1 MPTETTH
8 EITHKQAEIAQQPQA
23 GEIVADEGDSLRIA
37 FRDVLPMLLG
47 VFPFGMVTGA
57 VATQAGLNPLEA
69 MGLSVIVYAGASQ
82 LAALQLLAAGAPL
95 WLVVVTAAVVN
106 MRFLM
111 YSAATAPLFKHLSW
125 LRKTAYA
132 YLLTDQG
139 ALFSLAHYRDG
150 RPVGQGRY
158 YMWAAFFLWFT
169 WQLGTGA
176 GVYLGATAPQ
186 GGLFS
191 FVIPMVFLSMLIPGL
206 TDPATVAATGVST
219 IVVVAAA
226 GLPMNLGLLLASLAG
241 IVAGVIVEGVWR
253 K

>member
-8 EITHKQAEIAQQPQA
+8 EIAHKQGEAVEQPQDERA
-23 GEIVADEGDSLRIA
+23 VADERDSLRIA
-37 FRDVLPMLLG
+37 FLDVLPMLLG

-57 VATQAGLNPLEA
+57 VATQVGLSPLEA
-69 MGLSVIVYAGASQ
+69 MGLSIIVYAGASQ
-82 LAALQLLAAGAPL
+82 LAALQLLAAGAPI

-111 YSAATAPLFKHLSW
+111 YSAATAPLFTHLSW

-139 ALFSLAHYRDG
+139 ALFSLAHYHHG

-158 YMWAAFFLWFT
+158 YMWAAFILWLT

-176 GVYLGATAPQ
+176 GIYLGAAAPQ

-191 FVIPMVFLSMLIPGL
+191 FVVPMVFLSMLVPGL
-206 TDPATVAATGVST
+206 TDPATVAAAGVST
-219 IVVVAAA
+219 VVVVAAA

-241 IVAGVIVEGVWR
+241 ILAGVIVEGVQA